1 MEAIF
6 HVCGAGGPQ
15 LKRNPL
21 GCSTTMPESR
31 SRSRLEDLAALFREA
46 GSAHHRAFA
55 STNGDDPDWPTWYAE
70 YLAPRLQKVFG
81 RPFDARALAEYLKA
95 MDAEH
100 RAWGGQEPWPEFYA
114 RTFRSE
120 LVPG

>member
-1 MEAIF
+1 
-6 HVCGAGGPQ
+6 
-15 LKRNPL
+15 
-21 GCSTTMPESR
+21 MPESR
-31 SRSRLEDLAALFREA
+31 SRSRLEDLSALFREV

-114 RTFRSE
+114 RTFPSGH
-120 LVPG
+120 VPG